1 MQRILIFAGTTEGR
15 KLAETLDKAGFSCE
29 VCVATEYGREVMPE
43 GRNLHVREGRMG
55 EDGMEALMRQENFL
69 AVVDATHPYA
79 VEVTGH
85 IRRSAARTGLPC
97 LRLSRDTKTEQK
109 EAEHVSDICYADSAA
124 ECIRYLK
131 ELPGNILLT
140 TGSKE
145 LSLYTA
151 EPSLR
156 DRLYVRVLPGME
168 SIAICKEQGLPGKQI
183 IAMQGPFSE
192 KLNEALIEQFEIG
205 VLVTKES
212 GHTGGF
218 PEKIKAAEHTKIP
231 VIVIINPEKDK
242 GDTWE
247 AVLAEIRRLS
257 EVEKAE
263 GSAAEEK
270 SECSAEAEKSEG
282 GTTDEGV
289 SSRLEATSESGHR
302 KPDMYGIT
310 LVGIG
315 MGNPELLT
323 GEARRAIAEADYL
336 FGAKRLLEAVAE
348 LKKPDAVQKAA
359 YLPGQ
364 ILPELKDIQGKQ
376 RPAKIALLFSG
387 DTGFYSGAA
396 AMHEALRAALAAGEL
411 AGKLTICPGISSLS
425 YLAARTGMSWQDA
438 RIVSTHGKEADVAGV
453 VRQEKKVF
461 LIVSGAEDMRK
472 LAGELTASGLGSVR
486 LTVGYQMSYPDE
498 QIFETTPKE
507 CEGLYEEGLYA
518 CMIENPAAELPDCGN
533 IDTMALPELSACV
546 QADAARYNRQV
557 TPGLPDSYFIRG
569 EVPMTKEEVR
579 EVSLCK
585 LRLTEHAVLY
595 DIGSGTG
602 SIAVEAAR
610 LSKNLT
616 VYAIEHKEKAQ
627 ELIGKNT
634 AKTERTNLHLVAGEA
649 PECLAALPAPTHAF
663 IGGSGGRL
671 GEILSCLYKKNPN
684 VRVVLNAISLETV
697 AEVTGLIRKLP
708 ICEEEIVQLSVGRAR
723 RAGGYH
729 LMQAENPVYIV
740 SFTFS
745 ESVRQMAEAGEEEKG
760 AENER

>member
-15 KLAETLDKAGFSCE
+15 KLAETLDQAGFSCE

-43 GRNLHVREGRMG
+43 GGNLHVREGRIG
-55 EDGMEALMRQENFL
+55 EEGMEALMRQEHFL

-79 VEVTGH
+79 VEVTEH
-85 IRRSAARTGLPC
+85 IRHSAARTGLPY
-97 LRLSRDTKTEQK
+97 LRLSRDTKTEP
-109 EAEHVSDICYADSAA
+109 EGAEHMPYIRYADSAA
-124 ECIRYLK
+124 ESICYLK

-145 LSLYTA
+145 LSLYTG

-156 DRLYVRVLPGME
+156 DRLYVRVLPGLE

-212 GHTGGF
+212 GHAGGF
-218 PEKIKAAEHTKIP
+218 PEKIRAAEHAGIP
-231 VIVIINPEKDK
+231 VIVIKNPEKDQ

-247 AVLAEIRRLS
+247 EVLAEIRRLS
-257 EVEKAE
+257 EAAEKSE
-263 GSAAEEK
+263 GSAA
-270 SECSAEAEKSEG
+270 AEKSEG
-282 GTTDEGV
+282 GTTDKGA
-289 SSRLEATSESGHR
+289 SFRLEATSESGR
-302 KPDMYGIT
+302 MKSDAYKIT

-315 MGNPELLT
+315 MGNPGLLT
-323 GEARRAIAEADYL
+323 GEARSAIAEADYL

-364 ILPELKDIQGKQ
+364 ILPELKDIQKKQ
-376 RPAKIALLFSG
+376 RPAKAALLFSG

-396 AMHEALRAALAAGEL
+396 AMHEALKAALVAGEL
-411 AGKLTICPGISSLS
+411 AGTLKICPGISSLS
-425 YLAARTGMSWQDA
+425 YLAARAGMSWQDA
-438 RIVSTHGKEADVAGV
+438 RIVSTHGKEADVGGV
-453 VRQEKKVF
+453 VRKEKKVF

-472 LAGELTASGLGSVR
+472 LAGELTASSLDSVR
-486 LTVGYQMSYPDE
+486 LTVGYQMSYPNE
-498 QIFETTPKE
+498 RIFEATPKE
-507 CEGLYEEGLYA
+507 CEGLCEEGLYA
-518 CMIENPAAELPDCGN
+518 CMIENPAVRLPDCGK
-533 IDTMALPELSACV
+533 DGGVALPEVSACV
-546 QADAARYNRQV
+546 QTDAARHSRPL

-585 LRLTEHAVLY
+585 LGLTEHAVLY

-610 LSKNLT
+610 LSEKLT

-627 ELIGKNT
+627 ELILKNA
-634 AKTERTNLHLVAGEA
+634 AKAGLTNLHLVAGEA

-671 GEILSCLYKKNPN
+671 GEILGCLYEKNPN
-684 VRVVLNAISLETV
+684 IRVVLNAISLETV
-697 AEVTGLIRKLP
+697 AEVTGLIQKLP
-708 ICEEEIVQLSVGRAR
+708 ICEEKIVQLSVGRAR

-745 ESVRQMAEAGEEEKG
+745 ESMRQTEGEEEKG
-760 AENER
+760 AENAR

>member
-15 KLAETLDKAGFSCE
+15 ELAETLDAMDFSCE

-43 GRNLHVREGRMG
+43 GRHLRVREGRMG
-55 EDGMEALMRQENFL
+55 EDEMEALMRQENYF

-85 IRRSAARTGLPC
+85 IRHSAARAGLPC

-109 EAEHVSDICYADSAA
+109 KAEHVSDIRYADSAA

-145 LSLYTA
+145 LSLYMA

-156 DRLYVRVLPGME
+156 DRLYVRILPGME

-192 KLNEALIEQFEIG
+192 KLNEALIEQYKIG

-212 GHTGGF
+212 GQAGGF
-218 PEKIKAAEHTKIP
+218 LEKIKAAEHTKIP
-231 VIVIINPEKDK
+231 VIVIKNPEKDE
-242 GDTWE
+242 GHTWAE
-247 AVLAEIRRLS
+247 VLAEIVRLS
-257 EVEKAE
+257 D
-263 GSAAEEK
+263 
-270 SECSAEAEKSEG
+270 AEKRTEDGTSER
-282 GTTDEGV
+282 GTSPRGEV
-289 SSRLEATSESGHR
+289 MSESGHM
-302 KPDMYGIT
+302 KPDMYDIT

-315 MGNPELLT
+315 MGNPGLLT
-323 GEARRAIAEADYL
+323 EEARRAIAEADYL

-364 ILPELKDIQGKQ
+364 ILPELKQIQKKQ
-376 RPAKIALLFSG
+376 RPAKAALLFSG

-396 AMHEALRAALAAGEL
+396 AMHDALRAALAAGEL
-411 AGKLTICPGISSLS
+411 TGKLKICPGISSLS

-438 RIVSTHGKEADVAGV
+438 RIVSTHGQEADVAGF
-453 VRQEKKVF
+453 VRREKKVF
-461 LIVSGAEDMRK
+461 LIVSGVEDMRK
-472 LAGELTASGLGSVR
+472 LAGELIASGLGGVR
-486 LTVGYQMSYPDE
+486 LVVGYQMSYPGE
-498 QIFETTPKE
+498 RIFEATPKE

-518 CMIENPAAELPDCGN
+518 CIIEHPAAELPDCGN
-533 IDTMALPELSACV
+533 NDCMTSQELPVCEQTDV
-546 QADAARYNRQV
+546 PHFNGHV
-557 TPGLPDSYFIRG
+557 TPGLPDSFFIRG

-585 LRLTEHAVLY
+585 LKLTDHAVLY

-610 LSKNLT
+610 LSEKLT

-627 ELIGKNT
+627 ELIQKNA
-634 AKTERTNLHLVAGEA
+634 AKAGRTNLHLVAGEA

-671 GEILSCLYKKNPN
+671 REILNCLYERNPN

-697 AEVTGLIRKLP
+697 AEVTGLIQELP

-745 ESVRQMAEAGEEEKG
+745 ESACQTTGAGDEEKG
-760 AENER
+760 AENAR

>member
-15 KLAETLDKAGFSCE
+15 KLAETLDQAGFSCE

-43 GRNLHVREGRMG
+43 GGNLHVREGRIG
-55 EDGMEALMRQENFL
+55 EEGMEALMRQEHFL

-79 VEVTGH
+79 VEVTEH
-85 IRRSAARTGLPC
+85 IRHSAARTGIPY
-97 LRLSRDTKTEQK
+97 LRLSRDTKTKPEG
-109 EAEHVSDICYADSAA
+109 AEHMPYIRYADSAA
-124 ECIRYLK
+124 ECILYLK

-156 DRLYVRVLPGME
+156 DRLYVRVLPGLE

-212 GHTGGF
+212 GHAGGF
-218 PEKIKAAEHTKIP
+218 PEKIRAAEHTKIP
-231 VIVIINPEKDK
+231 VIVIKNPEKDQ

-257 EVEKAE
+257 EA
-263 GSAAEEK
+263 
-270 SECSAEAEKSEG
+270 AEKSE
-282 GTTDEGV
+282 
-289 SSRLEATSESGHR
+289 SGR
-302 KPDMYGIT
+302 MKSDAYEIT

-315 MGNPELLT
+315 MGNPGLLT
-323 GEARRAIAEADYL
+323 GEARSVIAEADYL

-348 LKKPDAVQKAA
+348 LKKPEAVQKAA

-364 ILPELKDIQGKQ
+364 ILPELKDIQKKQ
-376 RPAKIALLFSG
+376 HQAKAALLFSG

-396 AMHEALRAALAAGEL
+396 AMHEALKAALAAGEL
-411 AGKLTICPGISSLS
+411 AGTLKICPGISSLS
-425 YLAARTGMSWQDA
+425 YLAARAGMSWQDA

-453 VRQEKKVF
+453 VRKEKKVF

-472 LAGELTASGLGSVR
+472 LAGELTASGLDSVR
-486 LTVGYQMSYPDE
+486 FTVGYQMSYPNE
-498 QIFETTPKE
+498 RIFEATPKE
-507 CEGLYEEGLYA
+507 CEGLCEEGLYA
-518 CMIENPAAELPDCGN
+518 CMIENPAVRLPDCGK
-533 IDTMALPELSACV
+533 DGGVALPEVSAYV
-546 QADAARYNRQV
+546 QTDAARHSRSV

-585 LRLTEHAVLY
+585 LGLTEHAVLY

-610 LSKNLT
+610 LSENLT
-616 VYAIEHKEKAQ
+616 VYAVEHKEKAQ
-627 ELIGKNT
+627 ELILKNV
-634 AKTERTNLHLVAGEA
+634 AKAGLTNLKLVAGEA

-671 GEILSCLYKKNPN
+671 GEILSCLYEKNPN
-684 VRVVLNAISLETV
+684 IRVVLNAISLETV
-697 AEVTGLIRKLP
+697 AEVTGLIQKLP
-708 ICEEEIVQLSVGRAR
+708 IREEKIIQLSVGRAR

-745 ESVRQMAEAGEEEKG
+745 ESVRQTEGEEEKG
-760 AENER
+760 AENAR